1 MNTTYGLQH
10 QVQTELVE
18 QRILENEGSEV
29 LDNKGAITL
38 RGTIATVQARETAEA
53 IARSTNGV
61 SNVINEIDVV
71 QYR

>member
-10 QVQTELVE
+10 QEQTELVE
-18 QRILENEGSEV
+18 QRILEDEGSEV
-29 LDNKGAITL
+29 LDNKGVITL
-38 RGTIATVQARETAEA
+38 RGTVATVQARETAEA
-53 IARSTNGV
+53 IVRSTNGV